1 MKKVGIAL
9 PKSRGV
15 GVGIVGAFLLFF
27 IFYYFYGG
35 YMTLTLFAAILL
47 LIFYHAQDLL
57 LYHPDLPTN
66 SRIYIP
72 IPTMHNLPHLT
83 VSIKTPDDVTLHAFW
98 ISQPEER
105 CKSVPTLLYFHGN
118 AGNMGHRMQNVWG
131 IYHHLHCNI
140 LMVEYRGYGL
150 STGVPS
156 ERGLV
161 TDARAAIDYL
171 HTRHDLDHS
180 QLILFGR
187 SLGGAVV
194 IDVAADTV
202 YGQKLMCAIVE
213 NTFTSIRDMAVEL
226 VHPSVK
232 YIPNLLYKNKY
243 HSLNKISKCSVPFLF
258 ISGLADNLVPPRMM
272 RALYTKCGSEQK
284 RMLEF
289 PGGSHN
295 DTWIVDGY
303 YQSIGGF
310 LFELQQQPSPL
321 QKPPEKSNVW
331 VELEHKIIDV

>member
-1 MKKVGIAL
+1 MKEVGIAL
-9 PKSRGV
+9 PASRRV
-15 GVGIVGAFLLFF
+15 YAITASAFLLCF

-35 YMTLTLFAAILL
+35 YMTLVLFASIILL
-47 LIFYHAQDLL
+47 VFYYAQDWL
-57 LYHPDLPTN
+57 LYHPELPTN

-72 IPTMHNLPHLT
+72 IPTMHNLPHMT
-83 VSIKTPDDVTLHAFW
+83 VTIRTTDDVTLHAFW
-98 ISQPEER
+98 ICQPEER

-118 AGNMGHRMQNVWG
+118 AGNMGHRLQNIWG

-150 STGVPS
+150 STGVPT
-156 ERGLV
+156 ERGLGI
-161 TDARAAIDYL
+161 DARAAIDYL

-202 YGQKLMCAIVE
+202 YGQKIMCAIVE
-213 NTFTSIRDMAVEL
+213 NTFTSIKDMAVEL

-243 HSLNKISKCSVPFLF
+243 HSLWKISKCSVPFLL

-272 RALYTKCGSEQK
+272 RALYNRCGSERK
-284 RMLEF
+284 RLLEIV
-289 PGGSHN
+289 GGSHN

-303 YQSIGGF
+303 YQEISTF
-310 LFELQQQPSPL
+310 LADLQQHPPPL
-321 QKPPEKSNVW
+321 QKAPEKSNVW

>member
-1 MKKVGIAL
+1 MKEVGIAL

-15 GVGIVGAFLLFF
+15 GVGVLAALLLCF

-35 YMTLTLFAAILL
+35 YMTLALFAGIIL
-47 LIFYHAQDLL
+47 LIFYYAQDLL
-57 LYHPDLPTN
+57 LYHPDLPAN

-72 IPTMHNLPHLT
+72 IPTMHNLPHIT
-83 VSIKTPDDVTLHAFW
+83 VSIKTPDNVTLHAFW
-98 ISQPEER
+98 ITQPEER
-105 CKSVPTLLYFHGN
+105 SKSVPTLLYFHGN

-150 STGVPS
+150 SNGVPT

-194 IDVAADTV
+194 VDVAADTV

-213 NTFTSIRDMAVEL
+213 NTFSSIPEMAVEL

-232 YIPNLLYKNKY
+232 YIPNLLFKNKY
-243 HSLNKISKCSVPFLF
+243 HSLSKIGKCSVPFLF

-272 RALYTKCGSEQK
+272 RALYTKCGSELK
-284 RMLEF
+284 RLLEF

-303 YQSIGGF
+303 YQAVAGF
-310 LFELQQQPSPL
+310 LAELQQQPSPL
-321 QKPPEKSNVW
+321 LKAPEKSNVW

>member
-1 MKKVGIAL
+1 MKEVGIAL

-15 GVGIVGAFLLFF
+15 GVGIVAALLLCF

-35 YMTLTLFAAILL
+35 YMTFLLIASILL
-47 LIFYHAQDLL
+47 LIFYYAQDLL

-72 IPTMHNLPHLT
+72 IPTMHNLPHIT
-83 VSIKTPDDVTLHAFW
+83 VSINTPDDVTLHAFW

-105 CKSVPTLLYFHGN
+105 CKSVPTVLYFHGN

-150 STGVPS
+150 STGVPT

-161 TDARAAIDYL
+161 TDARSAIDYL

-194 IDVAADTV
+194 VDVAADAV

-213 NTFTSIRDMAVEL
+213 NTFSSIPDMAVEL

-243 HSLNKISKCSVPFLF
+243 PFLF

-272 RALYTKCGSEQK
+272 RALYTKCGSELK
-284 RMLEF
+284 RLLEF

-303 YQSIGGF
+303 YQAIGQF
-310 LFELQQQPSPL
+310 LAELQEVPLPL

-331 VELEHKIIDV
+331 VELGQEHKIIDV

>member
-1 MKKVGIAL
+1 MKEVGIAL

-15 GVGIVGAFLLFF
+15 GVGIVAALLLCF

-35 YMTLTLFAAILL
+35 YMTFLLFASILL
-47 LIFYHAQDLL
+47 LIFYYAQDLL

-72 IPTMHNLPHLT
+72 IPTMHNLPHIT
-83 VSIKTPDDVTLHAFW
+83 VSINTPDDVTLHAFW

-150 STGVPS
+150 STGVPT

-194 IDVAADTV
+194 VDVAADAI

-213 NTFTSIRDMAVEL
+213 NTFSSIPEMAVEL

-232 YIPNLLYKNKY
+232 YIPNLLYKN
-243 HSLNKISKCSVPFLF
+243 KCSVPFLF

-272 RALYTKCGSEQK
+272 RALYTKCGSDLK
-284 RMLEF
+284 RLLEF

-303 YQSIGGF
+303 YQAIGQY
-310 LFELQQQPSPL
+310 LSELQEVPLPL

-331 VELEHKIIDV
+331 VELEQEHKIIDV